1 MTCFASIMITLFLGL
16 LAGSL
21 AAFVAAALLAHA
33 GDRP

>member
-1 MTCFASIMITLFLGL
+1 MITLFLGL

-21 AAFVAAALLAHA
+21 AAFVAVALFSHA